1 MFVCSNS
8 LFPLNASDRGEKY
21 RATPW
26 QTGAL
31 ELLVLYP
38 LSIASLPGL
47 TQPFKGSESQAVNI
61 NFQDS
66 GKLSISAGEAFPGEF
81 AAEPSASASTMV
93 SGIKI

>member
-1 MFVCSNS
+1 M
-8 LFPLNASDRGEKY
+8 PGNALANRGS
-21 RATPW
+21 RIAR
-26 QTGAL
+26 
-31 ELLVLYP
+31 VVS
-38 LSIASLPGL
+38 SIDCVASLPGL

-66 GKLSISAGEAFPGEF
+66 GKLSISAEEAFPGEF